1 MFLNATSK
9 LNLGFKIPAFFVAIF
24 MASVLV
30 ASSSCSKD
38 KKSGIAYDLEGE
50 YSGFNGVSTTGNIDL
65 KVTPISSDEVEVEY
79 LTENHFLIG
88 YQLLTR
94 KYQFK
99 LTYGS
104 GSSISL
110 NSPQQTIKLI
120 YPVDNLALNFI
131 ASGSGTYVPNP
142 NGNSEGSQLLIT
154 FSGEINGLDI
164 TTGSLYTK
172 Q

>member
-9 LNLGFKIPAFFVAIF
+9 LNLGFKTPAFFVAIF
-24 MASVLV
+24 MVSVLV
-30 ASSSCSKD
+30 AFSSCSKD

-50 YSGFNGVSTTGNIDL
+50 YSGFNGISTTGNIDL
-65 KVTPISSDEVEVEY
+65 KVTPISADEVEVEY
-79 LTENHFLIG
+79 LTDYHFLGG
-88 YQLLTR
+88 YQLHTK

-110 NSPQQTIKLI
+110 NAPQQLI
-120 YPVDNLALNFI
+120 ELTFTPVNLEVDFYAV
-131 ASGSGTYVPNP
+131 GTGTYAPNP

-154 FSGEINGLDI
+154 FS
-164 TTGSLYTK
+164 
-172 Q
+172 